1 MKKIY
6 VFLSLAA
13 AMLSTTLAAKTAS
26 PFSDAAATKPRMAI
40 DAQIGVQ
47 SAVTTDRQATQGM
60 PQRVV
65 KTDAKAKVK
74 RVSKAVSATDLKS
87 PSLQFDYSTGTPA
100 AFKRSVPVSFNIS
113 GTTIE
118 IKGFGGYGKSA
129 KGTVDLSTGQ
139 VRFERQAVYESDTYG
154 SCDIVKVNPGY
165 TTIDTTGV
173 ITGQITGNTLTLDS
187 WTVYITS
194 GKYKGYILDGVRVR
208 SDFKPA
214 NTTMNVTVVDTL
226 GAKQTLAYPVVVE
239 QEATNQLAVY
249 NFAGT
254 GKKTVV
260 NINGDSTLAIKPQ
273 VLLETSSL
281 KYKCYSYDPVA
292 KVYYTYKP
300 IKGSAKGGK
309 LTWGDW
315 IANSTDGKYYAFI
328 STGATVELPFNPT
341 FPAARATAGFKG
353 SGTEA
358 DPYLIETAAD
368 LIALSDSV
376 NFETD
381 IDAVKHFGT
390 KYAGVYFK
398 QTAAINLNGYL
409 FPPIGG
415 SDDRIRF
422 GGIYDGNNKIIS
434 NLTVEST
441 VDGYAGLFGA
451 VDTTG
456 VLKNVRLSN
465 PVINSGYYYT
475 GALVGYT
482 AGAIENV
489 TVTGGKVTGNFCTG
503 GVGGFVGASTNV
515 SFTGTV
521 TGNSQTGGVF
531 GVSRSP
537 LSKLSATAT
546 TVTST
551 ATEYTT
557 SVGGVVGFLGNQRG
571 GEITDSYFAGNVVVQ
586 YPGVMAGC
594 ILGVSTEA
602 PVRRCFAVGQVSTTS
617 ASIGRTS
624 AGGIVGGVQACE
636 ITDCY
641 FSGESVI
648 NGPQTGGL
656 VGYNINIGGIEGH
669 ADHSVFS
676 RCYVAGL
683 IKSTSTDAQSPFV
696 GKYDSQTGGSAPV
709 ISNCYY
715 DGQLIV
721 VNAKL
726 TSAALRTSAMVSG
739 EPLDSAFSTDVWN
752 FTKGLYP
759 RLKGI
764 DTNASAY
771 VSAAAAVFTT
781 DEQNV
786 DNVAEDFSGAVQNSV
801 KWKLAM
807 NGALADDGHGLS
819 VDATGLF
826 HLNGSF
832 STDTVYAVSGSVQ
845 KYFFLRCAPKS
856 RFKGDGTAES
866 PYLIETKADLID
878 LSKAT
883 VDNELSFSG
892 SYFLITADIDVEKD
906 QDFKGIGIKGSS
918 KSNYA
923 FGGVLDGGNHTI
935 HNVRLISCTLND
947 KGAVAT
953 KENNSGFVNNLKA
966 GGVVKN
972 LRMAADCYFEGYS
985 HTAAFVGH
993 NYGGDVINC
1002 RNYAP
1007 VVSHAGTV
1015 AGIVGY
1021 HYAGLI
1027 KDCYNSGHI
1036 IAGYM
1041 YAGGITTSS
1050 RGTIENCQ
1058 NDGVV
1063 ECKLIN
1069 TNYQAN
1075 RLHSAGGIC
1084 HTSFGKMK
1092 NVLNTGRVSA
1102 PKYPGGIM
1110 AWYNLKAVDTMAEAA
1125 VNVGILEIDPTIDP
1139 TTVGNIVGKLYYKGS
1154 TSNCYYD
1161 SQLSQHKA
1169 CHGTAYAGTNAVST
1183 AQLTSGKPLEGLD
1196 TAYWSFGEGRYPML
1210 RTFADEPGA
1219 QAAAVSVI
1227 YFADNHRS
1235 DSIKCDATLA
1245 KADGL
1250 KWSTV
1255 EGTAFQ
1261 IKENVLWMDPA
1272 DNLADTVVAEF
1283 QGFVKRIPVVAIPD
1297 HLDAPTISVKGG
1309 TSTVVFG
1316 NEVKGVT
1323 FYYTIDGSEPTLDS
1337 NSTDGEVELP
1347 AGSYT
1352 VKAIATKHNY
1362 YTSAVATEQLDVTAV
1377 ADIVAGKTVLTRSY
1391 VTASGVVSPVPT
1403 EGFNIVVTTYTDG
1416 SRTTE
1421 KRLMHVE

>member
-1 MKKIY
+1 MKKIH
-6 VFLSLAA
+6 VLLSLAA
-13 AMLSTTLAAKTAS
+13 AMLTLQAVAKATS
-26 PFSDAAATKPRMAI
+26 PFSDAAALKQRRAVEATVGARATDVSGSQAI
-40 DAQIGVQ
+40 Q
-47 SAVTTDRQATQGM
+47 SMQQHVAKNV
-60 PQRVV
+60 
-65 KTDAKAKVK
+65 DAKAR
-74 RVSKAVSATDLKS
+74 RVASAVAASDLKS
-87 PSLQFDYSTGTPA
+87 PSLQFDYTTGNPP

-129 KGTVDLSTGQ
+129 TGTIDLTTGA
-139 VRFERQAVYESDTYG
+139 VRFERQSVYESATYG
-154 SCDIVKVNPGY
+154 NCDIVKVNPGY

-187 WTVYITS
+187 WTLYITS

-208 SDFKPA
+208 SDFKPS
-214 NTTMNVTVVDTL
+214 NTTMSMTVVDTL
-226 GAKQTLAYPVVVE
+226 GTEQTIAYPVIVE
-239 QEATNQLAVY
+239 QEATNQVAVY
-249 NFAGT
+249 NFAGS
-254 GKKTVV
+254 GKKTLVALS
-260 NINGDSTLAIKPQ
+260 GDSTIAIKPQ
-273 VLLETSSL
+273 VLFETSSL
-281 KYKCYSYDPVA
+281 RYKCYPYDPA
-292 KVYYTYKP
+292 SKVYYTYKP
-300 IKGSAKGGK
+300 IKGSGKGGK
-309 LTWGDW
+309 LTWGNW

-328 STGATVELPFNPT
+328 STGATIELPFKAT

-353 SGTEA
+353 SGTED
-358 DPYLIETAAD
+358 DPYLIENAAD

-376 NFETD
+376 NFATE
-381 IDAVKHFGT
+381 IDATKKYGS
-390 KYAGVYFK
+390 KYAGAHFK
-398 QTAAINLNGYL
+398 QTAAINLKGYL

-415 SDDRIRF
+415 CDDRIRF
-422 GGIYDGNNKIIS
+422 GGVYDGNNKAIS

-456 VLKNVRLSN
+456 VLKNVRLTS

-475 GALVGYT
+475 GSLVGFT
-482 AGAIENV
+482 TGSIENI
-489 TVTGGKVTGNFCTG
+489 TVTGGKVVGNFCTG
-503 GVGGFVGASTNV
+503 GVGGFVGAATNV
-515 SFTGTV
+515 SFTGAV
-521 TGNSQTGGVF
+521 TGNSQTGGVL

-537 LSKLSATAT
+537 LTKLVATAT

-557 SVGGVVGFLGNQRG
+557 SVGGVVGFLGKERG
-571 GEITDSYFAGNVVVQ
+571 GEITDSYFSGNVVVQ

-617 ASIGRTS
+617 SSIGRTS

-641 FSGESVI
+641 FSGESII

-656 VGYNINIGGIEGH
+656 VGYNVNIGGIEGH

-676 RCYVAGL
+676 RCYVTGL

-696 GKYDSQTGGSAPV
+696 GKYDPQTGGSTPV
-709 ISNCYY
+709 ITNCYY
-715 DGQLIV
+715 DGQFIV
-721 VNAKL
+721 ANAKL
-726 TSAALRTSAMVSG
+726 TSAALSTSTMVSG
-739 EPLDSAFSTDVWN
+739 EPLDSTFSTEVWN

-771 VSAAAAVFTT
+771 VSAAAAVFAST
-781 DEQNV
+781 EQNV
-786 DNVAEDFSGAVQNSV
+786 DNVAEDFTGAVQNSV
-801 KWKLAM
+801 KWKIAM
-807 NGALADDGHGLS
+807 DGALADDGHGLS
-819 VDATGLF
+819 VETTGAF

-832 STDTVYAVSGSVQ
+832 STDTIYAVNGSVQ
-845 KYFFLRCAPKS
+845 KYFYLRCAPKS

-866 PYLIETKADLID
+866 PYLIENKTDLID

-883 VDNELSFSG
+883 VDNQLSFSG

-935 HNVRLISCTLND
+935 HNVRLISCTLD
-947 KGAVAT
+947 EKGAVAT

-1021 HYAGLI
+1021 HNAGLI
-1027 KDCYNSGHI
+1027 KDCYNAGHI
-1036 IAGYM
+1036 VAGYM

-1058 NDGVV
+1058 NDGEV

-1069 TNYQAN
+1069 ANYQAN

-1084 HTSFGKMK
+1084 HTSFGTMR

-1102 PKYPGGIM
+1102 PKYVGGIM
-1110 AWYNLKAVDTMAEAA
+1110 AWYNLKAVDTMAKAA

-1139 TTVGNIVGKLYYKGS
+1139 TTVGNIVGKLYYKGY
-1154 TSNCYYD
+1154 TADCYYD

-1169 CHGTAYAGTNAVST
+1169 CHGTSYDGTAAST
-1183 AQLTSGKPLEGLD
+1183 TARLTSGTPVEGLD
-1196 TAYWSFGEGRYPML
+1196 TAYWSFAEGRYPML
-1210 RTFADEPGA
+1210 RTFANEPGA
-1219 QAAAVSVI
+1219 QAAARSVV

-1235 DSIKCDATLA
+1235 DSIKSDAKLA

-1255 EGTAFQ
+1255 AGTAFQ
-1261 IKENVLWMDPA
+1261 IKDGVLWMDPA
-1272 DNLADTVVAEF
+1272 DNLIDTVVAECN
-1283 QGFVKRIPVVAIPD
+1283 GFVKRIPVVAVPD
-1297 HLDAPTISVKGG
+1297 TLAAPTITVMAG

-1316 NEVKGVT
+1316 NDVQGAT
-1323 FYYTIDGSEPTLDS
+1323 FYYTIDGSTPTSDS
-1337 NSTDGEVELP
+1337 NSTDGEVALP
-1347 AGSYT
+1347 AGNYT

-1362 YTSAVATEQLDVTAV
+1362 FASPVATEQVAVTGV
-1377 ADIVAGKTVLTRSY
+1377 TDITAGKVVLTRSF
-1391 VTASGVVSPVPT
+1391 VTAAGVVSPVPV
-1403 EGFNIVVTTYTDG
+1403 EGLNIVITTYTDG

-1421 KRLMHVE
+1421 KRLMHAE